1 MKKMIFLTGIAFV
14 LFSCNSGNKE
24 SSESNSDSKSE
35 KVSNKVNS
43 KSYDCLKKFQD
54 DYKSALSKEE
64 MASVYPIDFD
74 KAKEELQ
81 TGNYG
86 EHLYRW
92 PSDRVDLNLEISGMK
107 MKIPDQ
113 NIMGIK
119 MLSFYSD
126 KTEMESAIDN
136 FNMAYKELSEA
147 ELEKIQA
154 NLEKQNDEVKET
166 GKDFMKVRAKRS
178 WDFVDGLG
186 SSAWYKWNEN
196 YGGELAVLA
205 GKAKFYIIIKISSDP
220 DENRV
225 LAKKLAEKVL
235 EKCK

>member
-81 TGNYG
+81 SGNYG

-92 PSDRVDLNLEISGMK
+92 PSDRANLNLEISGMK
-107 MKIPDQ
+107 M
-113 NIMGIK
+113 
-119 MLSFYSD
+119 
-126 KTEMESAIDN
+126 E
-136 FNMAYKELSEA
+136 
-147 ELEKIQA
+147 IQ
-154 NLEKQNDEVKET
+154 
-166 GKDFMKVRAKRS
+166 
-178 WDFVDGLG
+178 
-186 SSAWYKWNEN
+186 
-196 YGGELAVLA
+196 
-205 GKAKFYIIIKISSDP
+205 IKISWGLKCSHFI
-220 DENRV
+220 RI
-225 LAKKLAEKVL
+225 KL
-235 EKCK
+235 